1 MREKQLRTVVTFH
14 TTAEA
19 MALEQICKNRGI
31 GGKLISAPRQLSA
44 DCGIAWCR
52 RRRLSVPLS
61 KNPHWKL
68 TGSMRSCCTCK
79 EESPC

>member
-19 MALEQICKNRGI
+19 MALEQLCKQRGI

-44 DCGIAWCR
+44 DCGIAWCA
-52 RRRLSVPLS
+52 PA
-61 KNPHWKL
+61 
-68 TGSMRSCCTCK
+68 
-79 EESPC
+79 EETAAIRAAIEETALEIDGIHELMLYV

>member
-1 MREKQLRTVVTFH
+1 MREKKLRTVVTFH

-44 DCGIAWCR
+44 DCGIAWCAPVEETTAIR
-52 RRRLSVPLS
+52 AAI
-61 KNPHWKL
+61 
-68 TGSMRSCCTCK
+68 K
-79 EESPC
+79 ESALEIDAIHEIMLYV

>member
-44 DCGIAWCR
+44 DCGIAWCATVEETAAIR
-52 RRRLSVPLS
+52 AAI
-61 KNPHWKL
+61 
-68 TGSMRSCCTCK
+68 
-79 EESPC
+79 EESALEIDGIHEIMLYV